1 MATNLA
7 PALNESGAQVV
18 EVWSKSRASAETL
31 AGKIGCSSTWG
42 DLSGVTREAD
52 IYIIAVKDA
61 ALADVASHLH
71 EGREQALM
79 VHTAG
84 SMPISVFADAGHARA
99 GVFYPMQTF
108 SKERQVDFARRPKHG
123 ERLDVVTSIY
133 DFKGPLGYR
142 NTLIRDEAGEL
153 VASSWAIG
161 PFVSLDTGKMVRI
174 PQEVL
179 DEITFDPKFDMEYL
193 PKKIKLPAV
202 EPNKLEPFET
212 RYTDIDLNMHVN
224 NVQYVRM
231 AYDCLPDGQLDF
243 KRLRIEYKGQARF
256 GQTIHPIM
264 YRDDERTIVVLNNDE
279 GAPYTLVEFS

>member
-1 MATNLA
+1 MYHYPIRIGISHVGIDELLSPVSAIELMQDCSM
-7 PALNESGAQVV
+7 LWMESEPQMLEWTSSNHIAMM
-18 EVWSKSRASAETL
+18 
-31 AGKIGCSSTWG
+31 IGS
-42 DLSGVTREAD
+42 
-52 IYIIAVKDA
+52 
-61 ALADVASHLH
+61 
-71 EGREQALM
+71 
-79 VHTAG
+79 
-84 SMPISVFADAGHARA
+84 
-99 GVFYPMQTF
+99 
-108 SKERQVDFARRPKHG
+108 RQVDFARRPKHG

-202 EPNKLEPFET
+202 EPNELEPFET